1 MLCRQ
6 ALIRLEVYNWRLIE
20 YGQDA
25 ELMEHLDGCQECSS
39 LIKAQKEL
47 DQHFATFRQYEPAH
61 EMTVS
66 ALRSKVE
73 SSGRK
78 GLKTGSVRSLFGAL
92 IPNTRPRIAA
102 LAVLAVVVIIA
113 LIPLNMNQKVG
124 YQIAIDGVE
133 REIAL
138 ENPKITSLLG
148 ALGMEQEVA
157 TTLLDSLGMNQIHF
171 TVGECTETCRLTIFD
186 LKTERDV
193 RLMVQAIIDLGCC
206 RIDNVAPVFRNETM
220 SLLGFATRKLL
231 S

>member
-1 MLCRQ
+1 M
-6 ALIRLEVYNWRLIE
+6 I
-20 YGQDA
+20 
-25 ELMEHLDGCQECSS
+25 
-39 LIKAQKEL
+39 
-47 DQHFATFRQYEPAH
+47 
-61 EMTVS
+61 
-66 ALRSKVE
+66 
-73 SSGRK
+73 
-78 GLKTGSVRSLFGAL
+78 GAL
-92 IPNTRPRIAA
+92 VPNTRPRIAVV
-102 LAVLAVVVIIA
+102 AVLAVFAVIA
-113 LIPLNMNQKVG
+113 LIPLNMSQKVG

-157 TTLLDSLGMNQIHF
+157 TSLLDSLGMNQIHF

>member
-1 MLCRQ
+1 MLCRE
-6 ALIRLEVYNWRLIE
+6 ALLRLEVYNWRLVE

-25 ELMEHLDGCQECSS
+25 DLLEHLEGCQECSS
-39 LIKAQKEL
+39 LIMAQKAL
-47 DQHFATFRQYEPAH
+47 DQHLGTLRNYEPTH
-61 EMTVS
+61 EMPVS
-66 ALRSKVE
+66 MIRSKVE
-73 SSGRK
+73 ATERAKPRTSGLRH
-78 GLKTGSVRSLFGAL
+78 LISAL
-92 IPNTRPRIAA
+92 VPNTRPRIAVV
-102 LAVLAVVVIIA
+102 AVLAVFVIIA

-124 YQIAIDGVE
+124 YQIAIDGVG

-206 RIDNVAPVFRNETM
+206 RIDNIAPVFRNESM
-220 SLLGFATRKLL
+220 SLFGLATRKLI

>member
-1 MLCRQ
+1 MLCQQ
-6 ALIRLEVYNWRLIE
+6 ARIRLEACKWRSDE
-20 YGQDA
+20 YSRDA
-25 ELMEHLDGCQECSS
+25 ELLEHVNGCHDCSS
-39 LIKAQKEL
+39 LIRAEQALHKHL
-47 DQHFATFRQYEPAH
+47 DVIRQSEPAT
-61 EMTVS
+61 ELSIS
-66 ALRSKVE
+66 AIRSKVE
-73 SSGRK
+73 FSERTRSQ
-78 GLKTGSVRSLFGAL
+78 TGGVRRLFAAL
-92 IPNTRPRIAA
+92 VPNSRPRIAVAA
-102 LAVLAVVVIIA
+102 LLAIFAIIA
-113 LIPLNMNQKVG
+113 LIPLDVSQKVG
-124 YQIAIDGVE
+124 YQIAIDGVG

-206 RIDNVAPVFRNETM
+206 RIDNVAPVFRNESM
-220 SLLGFATRKLL
+220 SLLGLATRKLL

>member
-6 ALIRLEVYNWRLIE
+6 AQVRLEVYNWRLIE

-25 ELMEHLDGCQECSS
+25 ELLEHLDGCKECSS
-39 LIKAQKEL
+39 LVRVQQAL
-47 DQHFATFRQYEPAH
+47 DQHLATLRQCEPTYEMP
-61 EMTVS
+61 VS
-66 ALRSKVE
+66 TIRSKVE
-73 SSGRK
+73 ETERSKPATG
-78 GLKTGSVRSLFGAL
+78 GLRHLIGAL
-92 IPNTRPRIAA
+92 VPNTRPRIAVV
-102 LAVLAVVVIIA
+102 AVLAVFAVIA
-113 LIPLNMNQKVG
+113 LIPLNMSQKVG

-157 TTLLDSLGMNQIHF
+157 TSLLDSLGMNQIHF